1 MLVYAI
7 IGLVAFGLVVLVGSL
22 IVKAARADEVEKF
35 HRARELTTE
44 WARHYATTTHHP
56 MDVDSDVA

>member
-7 IGLVAFGLVVLVGSL
+7 IGLAAFGLVVLVGSL
-22 IVKAARADEVEKF
+22 IARAARADEVEKF

-44 WARHYATTTHHP
+44 WSRRAAMAERP
-56 MDVDSDVA
+56 SVDVDS